1 MPGSGF
7 PAGYTRSGF
16 TPLLLYGGSLLDGW
30 QCIYFF
36 RAFQLKLLHLQ
47 LVTFA
52 RKSTSCPSNINV
64 YIMDLPRA

>member
-1 MPGSGF
+1 
-7 PAGYTRSGF
+7 
-16 TPLLLYGGSLLDGW
+16 LLDGW